1 MSDEGGGKRWGPFWS
16 GPARTVIPAVIIVG
30 ASGYA
35 IYRNKQLS
43 SRDVIPPPTNASGG
57 NDGGGGGEA
66 LATPEIHAEG
76 AGPVEKV
83 VEFITDP
90 TALTVG
96 GMVIISAL
104 ALLGA
109 RWSLSSRKQAA

>member
-35 IYRNKQLS
+35 IYRNKPLS

-90 TALTVG
+90 TVQVVG
-96 GMVIISAL
+96 AVAVISAIAFF
-104 ALLGA
+104 ALRPMWGQ
-109 RWSLSSRKQAA
+109 RQAA